1 MRLLPP
7 IRNRLI
13 GLEHHVVFLALCL
26 VKRRFRLLHNLAL
39 IKVHQLQY
47 LLTEWYKPEEG
58 IVAKNCAE
66 ILAEAAVVG
75 LTSVECIVIF
85 RALLAEFDGS
95 VLIADQVK
103 MEGEEGGDY
112 EC

>member
-1 MRLLPP
+1 MQ
-7 IRNRLI
+7 N
-13 GLEHHVVFLALCL
+13 
-26 VKRRFRLLHNLAL
+26 
-39 IKVHQLQY
+39 

-66 ILAEAAVVG
+66 ILAEAAIVG
-75 LTSVECIVIF
+75 LTSVECIIIF

-95 VLIADQVK
+95 VLIADQVEV
-103 MEGEEGGDY
+103 EGKEGWND